1 MQAREQSNERTQ
13 AMLNAFFDWDVVNWS
28 KALPLWSSALPEQLH
43 GKCAVEIGARSGG
56 LALWLALRGARVVS
70 GHFRG
75 EAEQAR
81 SLHLRYG
88 VSDRVSYEQID
99 VTSLG
104 HECEFDVVVM
114 KSVLGGVGAFGR
126 QDRQQL
132 AVREIYK
139 ALRPGGIFLFAE
151 NLRSTRLHDLVRRTK
166 RGETWR
172 YPTVEEFSEML
183 GVFDE
188 VAWQTHGFLGM
199 FGFNERQRTALGRVD
214 GWLCPVLPARFR
226 YLMYGVARKSL
237 H

>member
-1 MQAREQSNERTQ
+1 MQAWEPANEHTR
-13 AMLNAFFDWDVVNWS
+13 AMLDAFFDWDVVNWS
-28 KALPLWSSALPEQLH
+28 KALPLWSSALPERLH
-43 GKCAVEIGARSGG
+43 GKRAVEIGARSGG
-56 LALWLALRGARVVS
+56 LALWLALRGARVVC
-70 GHFRG
+70 GHYRG

-81 SLHLRYG
+81 SLHQRYG
-88 VSDRVSYEQID
+88 VSDRVSYERLD
-99 VTSLG
+99 VTALRY
-104 HECEFDVVVM
+104 EAEFDVVAM

-132 AVREIYK
+132 AVREIHK

-151 NLRSTRLHDLVRRTK
+151 NLRSTLLHDLVRRAK

-172 YPTVEEFSEML
+172 YPTVEEFTEML

-214 GWLCPVLPARFR
+214 GWLCPVLPARLR
-226 YLMYGVARKSL
+226 YLVYGVARKHL